1 MKRTAFLFLGV
12 LMASSLALAGCEQ
25 PTDQTKGQASQKQ
38 KADDEADEQAE
49 QKDRQAD
56 DEADEGK
63 TEPDPEAM
71 AMTKERQSEMTP
83 EAALERLQEGN
94 ERFLRDGGLDRD
106 LNAQVTETAGG
117 QYPFAAVLGCI
128 DSRVPPEIIFDQGIG
143 DIFSARVAGN
153 FVNDDMLGSL
163 EFATKVAGAKAVVVL
178 GHTSCG
184 AVKGACDNVEMGHVS
199 SLVKNIRPSVN
210 EVMDEDETCSSED
223 TETVNEIAEANVER
237 TIQQIRD
244 ESDVLKELED
254 DEEIAIV
261 GAMYDVKTGEVEF
274 Y

>member
-1 MKRTAFLFLGV
+1 MKRTAFLLFGFLIAG
-12 LMASSLALAGCEQ
+12 SLALVGCEQ
-25 PTDQTKGQASQKQ
+25 PTDQANDQASQKQ

-83 EAALERLQEGN
+83 EAAIERLQEGN
-94 ERFLRDGGLDRD
+94 ERFVEDGRLDRD
-106 LNAQVTETAGG
+106 LNTQVSETAEG
-117 QYPFAAVLGCI
+117 QYPFAAVLGCV
-128 DSRVPPEIIFDQGIG
+128 DSRVPPEVIFDQGIG

-184 AVKGACDNVEMGHVS
+184 AVKGACDNVELGHVS
-199 SLVKNIRPSVN
+199 SLVKNIRPSVDD
-210 EVMDEDETCSSED
+210 VVDEDETCSSED
-223 TETVNEIAEANVER
+223 TETVNTIAEANVER
-237 TIQQIRD
+237 TVEQIRKQ
-244 ESDVLKELED
+244 SSILKELED
-254 DEEIAIV
+254 NGEIAIV